1 MPSLR
6 KSQSF
11 FGNKKK
17 RLNYVALF
25 FSSILL
31 LPVCYSYLIYPVF
44 IVIASKSKKNNT
56 LQYDQD
62 TLPKISILMAAH
74 NEELILEKKL
84 ESIFSSNYPKEKIE
98 LIVGTDCC
106 TDGTNQILEEKAKI
120 QTKLKH
126 VIFKEIIRN

>member
-1 MPSLR
+1 
-6 KSQSF
+6 
-11 FGNKKK
+11 
-17 RLNYVALF
+17 
-25 FSSILL
+25 
-31 LPVCYSYLIYPVF
+31 
-44 IVIASKSKKNNT
+44 
-56 LQYDQD
+56 
-62 TLPKISILMAAH
+62 MAAH

-126 VIFKEIIRN
+126 VIFKERQGKIRIINRSFSCEYPLIQWSYF